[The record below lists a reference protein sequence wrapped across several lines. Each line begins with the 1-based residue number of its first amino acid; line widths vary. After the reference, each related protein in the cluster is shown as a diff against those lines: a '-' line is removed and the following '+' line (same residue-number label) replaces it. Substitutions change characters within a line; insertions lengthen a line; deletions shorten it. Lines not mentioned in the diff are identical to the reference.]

1 MGDSEPD
8 SPQLSD
14 SWDKYWQ
21 GSQHGG
27 AYSAGG
33 TSHPV
38 VLGFWKEF
46 FGDNRDKFKD
56 LSVLDFASGSGAV
69 IESATSVFGKQV
81 PEFTCI
87 DISKSA
93 IQSLLQR
100 YPNAHGIVAD
110 VSSIP
115 LQSAQYDVVTSQ
127 FGIEYAGLDA
137 IDEAMRLASPHGQ
150 LAMLIHHR
158 HGGIYRQC
166 AASADAI
173 RQVTAA
179 NVTPLAIAM
188 FDEGLKV
195 VRGADQSK
203 YKAAARKFAPAV
215 RAMESVMKQYG
226 TGVADGTILRL
237 YRDIRTIHERMQNYD
252 PAELLEWLRRM
263 QTEIEAYAGRM
274 QSMCE
279 SAIDAR
285 AFEGLCRRVEVGG
298 FEFARR
304 DALVVPDRGE
314 PLAWV
319 LLATRS

>member
-1 MGDSEPD
+1 MTADRSRELVAARH
-8 SPQLSD
+8 SMVVNSMQESSAISH

-21 GSQHGG
+21 GSQHSG

-38 VLGFWKEF
+38 ILGFWKEF
-46 FGDNRDKFKD
+46 FGDNQDKFRD
-56 LSVLDFASGSGAV
+56 LSILDFASGSGAV
-69 IESATSVFGKQV
+69 IESATSVFGEQL

-93 IQSLLQR
+93 IQSLLRR

-110 VSSIP
+110 VRSIP

-166 AASADAI
+166 AASVAAI

-179 NVTPLAIAM
+179 NFIPRAKAM
-188 FDEGLKV
+188 FDEGFKV
-195 VRGADQSK
+195 VRGAD
-203 YKAAARKFAPAV
+203 
-215 RAMESVMKQYG
+215 
-226 TGVADGTILRL
+226 
-237 YRDIRTIHERMQNYD
+237 
-252 PAELLEWLRRM
+252 
-263 QTEIEAYAGRM
+263 
-274 QSMCE
+274 
-279 SAIDAR
+279 
-285 AFEGLCRRVEVGG
+285 
-298 FEFARR
+298 
-304 DALVVPDRGE
+304 
-314 PLAWV
+314 
-319 LLATRS
+319 